1 MSVLDAGS
9 TNLIVA
15 YPDELVHDAMHS
27 MVAHDIGRL
36 PVVSR
41 DDPFKMIG
49 YFNRACLLAAWS
61 LQKQDETVRE
71 QGWIVGWKE
80 GGKSNA

>member
-41 DDPFKMIG
+41 DDPFKMRL
-49 YFNRACLLAAWS
+49 FQSRLSARSVVVTKARRNRS
-61 LQKQDETVRE
+61 
-71 QGWIVGWKE
+71 
-80 GGKSNA
+80 